1 MDRLPSLTLDTT
13 FDVQDL
19 QRNPIKCDGL
29 GLDSKEDITGAQ
41 TASEVQQAHDK
52 DEVSQLTDTAELKL
66 LKTKSAPVPKNAVKE
81 KLVLRETK
89 SHLFQAENEDRER
102 SEPNDDKCQEISNE
116 AAQKIME
123 DDMASEETEK
133 MVKERLKMAQ
143 GFSRSTFTNLDEKKT
158 DVMNLNIPAL
168 NSFIVILCVHSL
180 FMTSSTPIARFLDG
194 HWTQTDSFTE
204 ILRYFR
210 IIDNGFKRG
219 GYNTS
224 AHQDNNLK
232 LHALFGILWLFL
244 GTVQMVVYSPERN
257 NNIWGGPKAKI
268 HKWFGKIAALALFFH
283 LGTACS
289 LLFADTLQ
297 HTWMNKLAL
306 AMDLAT
312 PISLAWMGMESILFR
327 KKKNI
332 TKHIDCMVRC
342 FIHSIEGAGTIRTI
356 HILQMVFG
364 DFGPAK
370 FIAKFTSVSS
380 TEQGQWEYLLRMFLI
395 RWLSNVYIAI
405 YVYYIRN
412 SHKMRKDFE
421 QDMKSFAV
429 ATVLVY
435 IGSVFNQAE
444 TVRNA
449 FLFTIL
455 LSLFKIVCKLL
466 FKKSNTEDEFETC
479 TPMTP
484 FRSVKK
490 WAQTPLLP
498 LVKSVEATRVPFL
511 PFHFGDS
518 DESEEI
524 QHMHPMAALFDD
536 SNTPVASS
544 VLQTHPMAELFAET
558 KTPSNL
564 IMSPVLPRVFSD
576 PAIHPTTELDDKT
589 STQL

>member
-1 MDRLPSLTLDTT
+1 MDRLPSTTLDTT

-19 QRNPIKCDGL
+19 QRKTAECHSL

-41 TASEVQQAHDK
+41 TASEVQQAQDE

-66 LKTKSAPVPKNAVKE
+66 LKTKSSPVPTNAMKE
-81 KLVLRETK
+81 NLVLRETK

-102 SEPNDDKCQEISNE
+102 SEPSGDKCQEIPKE
-116 AAQKIME
+116 AAQQEIME
-123 DDMASEETEK
+123 DDMVSQETEK
-133 MVKERLKMAQ
+133 MIKERLKMAQ
-143 GFSRSTFTNLDEKKT
+143 GFSRSIITNLVEKKA

-244 GTVQMVVYSPERN
+244 GTVQMVVYSPERK
-257 NNIWGGPKAKI
+257 NNIWGGHKAKI

-356 HILQMVFG
+356 HILQMVCG

-380 TEQGQWEYLLRMFLI
+380 TEQGQWEYVLRLFLI
-395 RWLSNVYIAI
+395 RWLSNLYIAI

-466 FKKSNTEDEFETC
+466 FKKSNKEDEFETC
-479 TPMTP
+479 TPVTP

-518 DESEEI
+518 DDESDEI
-524 QHMHPMAALFDD
+524 QYKHPMHELLFDD

-544 VLQTHPMAELFAET
+544 VLPTHPMAELFAD
-558 KTPSNL
+558 TPSNL
-564 IMSPVLPRVFSD
+564 IMSPLLPRVFS

-589 STQL
+589 VTQF

>member
-1 MDRLPSLTLDTT
+1 MDRLPSTTLDTN

-29 GLDSKEDITGAQ
+29 ALDSKEDIAGAQ

-52 DEVSQLTDTAELKL
+52 DEVSRLIDTAELKL
-66 LKTKSAPVPKNAVKE
+66 LKTKSAPVPKNAVKDN
-81 KLVLRETK
+81 LVLRETK
-89 SHLFQAENEDRER
+89 SDLFQAENEDRER
-102 SEPNDDKCQEISNE
+102 SEPSDDKCQEISKE
-116 AAQKIME
+116 AAQQKIME

-133 MVKERLKMAQ
+133 MVKEGLKMAQ

-356 HILQMVFG
+356 HILQMVCG

-405 YVYYIRN
+405 YVYYIRK

-466 FKKSNTEDEFETC
+466 FKKANTKDEFETC

-484 FRSVKK
+484 FHLVARG
-490 WAQTPLLP
+490 AQTPLLP
-498 LVKSVEATRVPFL
+498 LVRSVEATRVPFL

-518 DESEEI
+518 DDESEEI
-524 QHMHPMAALFDD
+524 F
-536 SNTPVASS
+536 NK
-544 VLQTHPMAELFAET
+544 HPMAELFDELTET
-558 KTPSNL
+558 PAAS
-564 IMSPVLPRVFSD
+564 SVLPT
-576 PAIHPTTELDDKT
+576 PPMEELFADSKT
-589 STQL
+589 QTNIIMK

>member
-1 MDRLPSLTLDTT
+1 MDRLPSLILDTT

-29 GLDSKEDITGAQ
+29 GLDSKLQKRPNHSSQKEDIAGAQ

-81 KLVLRETK
+81 NLVLRETK
-89 SHLFQAENEDRER
+89 SHLFQEENEDRER
-102 SEPNDDKCQEISNE
+102 SEPSNDKCQEEISKE
-116 AAQKIME
+116 AAQQKIME
-123 DDMASEETEK
+123 DDMVSEETEK

-455 LSLFKIVCKLL
+455 LSLFKIGCKLL
-466 FKKSNTEDEFETC
+466 FKKENTKDEFETC

-484 FRSVKK
+484 FHLVARR
-490 WAQTPLLP
+490 AQTPLLP
-498 LVKSVEATRVPFL
+498 LVRSVEATRVPFL

-518 DESEEI
+518 DDESEEI
-524 QHMHPMAALFDD
+524 FDKHPMAEFFDELTE
-536 SNTPVASS
+536 TPAASS
-544 VLQTHPMAELFAET
+544 VLPTPPMAELFAD
-558 KTPSNL
+558 SN
-564 IMSPVLPRVFSD
+564 
-576 PAIHPTTELDDKT
+576 
-589 STQL
+589 TQTNI